1 MSGNNSMS
9 QKAEQIIEVAS
20 RLFSEKGYK
29 ATSLRDI
36 GSHATLH
43 KSSLFNY
50 FANKEEILM
59 AVMDKSLNKH
69 MNILNEIAND
79 NRLAGIEKFKLALE
93 KQILVTCR
101 YRDHINVYLTEIMSL
116 SPANREKYNKK
127 RKEYESCFE
136 RIVKEAQ
143 ADDRSGLVKGL
154 DPKIVKL
161 GVLGMC
167 NWMIKWYHDDG
178 VLRPEEIFEVFYRLL
193 THRKADE

>member
-1 MSGNNSMS
+1 MN

-79 NRLAGIEKFKLALE
+79 NRLGGIWNSDIRIKRETVLPKKIPRARIRSFQQTPSPDK
-93 KQILVTCR
+93 VCF
-101 YRDHINVYLTEIMSL
+101 VYL
-116 SPANREKYNKK
+116 A
-127 RKEYESCFE
+127 
-136 RIVKEAQ
+136 
-143 ADDRSGLVKGL
+143 
-154 DPKIVKL
+154 
-161 GVLGMC
+161 
-167 NWMIKWYHDDG
+167 
-178 VLRPEEIFEVFYRLL
+178 
-193 THRKADE
+193 